1 MECIPFLLYLRDRPG
16 YDAPKK
22 FCSQTSGTQSLL
34 IFMKDTQKVCKAL
47 IAKLGYNNDVNSGL
61 VAGLENICGIR
72 RGRHEREV
80 RIPLIEV
87 QNLTRRFGE
96 HTVVNHLNFKIKQGA
111 VCGFLGP
118 NGAGKSTTMNMI
130 TGYLAPSDG
139 TALICGIDMMQEPEK
154 ARRHIGYLPEIPALY
169 PEMTVR
175 EYLNFTAALKRFPKR
190 GRPGLVDD
198 AIEKTYLG
206 AMQNRLIGS
215 LSKGYRQRVGVANAI
230 LGMPEVIILDEPTV
244 GLDPQQ
250 IIEIRDLIR
259 SLSGEHTVL
268 LSSHIL
274 SEVSELCDHILIL
287 CHGNLAAAGTPEE
300 LERTI
305 DNSRTYELV
314 VAGEYAQAVKALSG
328 IEGVAQIRKGT
339 AAGQTG
345 EPLIITRRGENDI
358 RIPIFRA
365 LAQADLPIL
374 SMQEQSCSL
383 ETVFLRLTAGNRP
396 AAQKEES

>member
-1 MECIPFLLYLRDRPG
+1 M
-16 YDAPKK
+16 
-22 FCSQTSGTQSLL
+22 
-34 IFMKDTQKVCKAL
+34 
-47 IAKLGYNNDVNSGL
+47 
-61 VAGLENICGIR
+61 
-72 RGRHEREV
+72 
-80 RIPLIEV
+80 
-87 QNLTRRFGE
+87 
-96 HTVVNHLNFKIKQGA
+96 
-111 VCGFLGP
+111 
-118 NGAGKSTTMNMI
+118 
-130 TGYLAPSDG
+130 
-139 TALICGIDMMQEPEK
+139 
-154 ARRHIGYLPEIPALY
+154 
-169 PEMTVR
+169 
-175 EYLNFTAALKRFPKR
+175 
-190 GRPGLVDD
+190 DD
-198 AIEKTYLG
+198 AIEKTCLG

-259 SLSGEHTVL
+259 SLSGGHTVL

-305 DNSRTYELV
+305 DNTRTYELV
-314 VAGEYAQAVKALSG
+314 VAGEYTQAVKALSG

-339 AAGQTG
+339 AAGQAG

-396 AAQKEES
+396 AAQKEEP

>member
-1 MECIPFLLYLRDRPG
+1 M
-16 YDAPKK
+16 
-22 FCSQTSGTQSLL
+22 
-34 IFMKDTQKVCKAL
+34 
-47 IAKLGYNNDVNSGL
+47 
-61 VAGLENICGIR
+61 
-72 RGRHEREV
+72 
-80 RIPLIEV
+80 IEV

-96 HTVVNHLNFKIKQGA
+96 HTVVNHLNFKIKQGT

-154 ARRHIGYLPEIPALY
+154 AKRHIGYLPEIPALY

-175 EYLNFTAALKRFPKR
+175 EYLDFTAALKQFPKR
-190 GRPGLVDD
+190 GRRGLVDD

-259 SLSGEHTVL
+259 ALSGEHTVL